1 MKTLKK
7 AVGYGYYGCSKELVK
22 KNSNVKGYQFWHQNN
37 HPIELWSIPM
47 IKEKI
52 RIYTQQSRKRRIGYG
67 ARESKHSS
75 DRNYTEL
82 DSVIPLKILGF

>member
-1 MKTLKK
+1 MFKR
-7 AVGYGYYGCSKELVK
+7 AGE

-47 IKEKI
+47 IKEKLEYI
-52 RIYTQQSRKRRIGYG
+52 HNNPVKVGLVME

-75 DRNYTEL
+75 ARNYTEL
-82 DSVIPLKILGF
+82 DSVIPIENIGFLG